1 MKERERSK
9 TGRERVIGCRAVGA
23 DLILLYQDPLLWQM
37 FFYVQ
42 SGSFWEGGGGWGA
55 SEWGAE
61 MERRREKQGSP
72 QVGWGS
78 CFTKGG
84 LELTPCGAWT
94 HKPWDHDLSQSQ
106 MLNPLSH
113 PGAPSLAVLKSEY
126 VDWTWR
132 VESLLHD
139 ISKCSYFNDKLPYID
154 IHAWDNYLR
163 VYPN

>member
-42 SGSFWEGGGGWGA
+42 SGRLVFHFER
-55 SEWGAE
+55 EGAE
-61 MERRREKQGSP
+61 GADGAQVSGGQRWRQRREKQGSP

-84 LELTPCGAWT
+84 LELTPCGA
-94 HKPWDHDLSQSQ
+94 
-106 MLNPLSH
+106 
-113 PGAPSLAVLKSEY
+113 
-126 VDWTWR
+126 
-132 VESLLHD
+132 
-139 ISKCSYFNDKLPYID
+139 
-154 IHAWDNYLR
+154 
-163 VYPN
+163 